1 MLTLVF
7 LDFKLDEM
15 SVTQLKSNC
24 VSPVKLCMSMK
35 ERNQLGRH
43 LNFIA
48 KKKDGDCVQV
58 VQHYIIKLKYDLCA
72 DHDFQYSMK

>member
-24 VSPVKLCMSMK
+24 VLPVKWCDEHERQGISWEDIWILMQGRKK
-35 ERNQLGRH
+35 EG
-43 LNFIA
+43 
-48 KKKDGDCVQV
+48 GGVQCCTA
-58 VQHYIIKLKYDLCA
+58 ITLK
-72 DHDFQYSMK
+72 MM

>member
-24 VSPVKLCMSMK
+24 VSPVKWWASK
-35 ERNQLGRH
+35 TRNKLGRH
-43 LNFIA
+43 LNLNA
-48 KKKDGDCVQV
+48 KKKDVDGVQCCTYYTV
-58 VQHYIIKLKYDLCA
+58 KDDLCT